1 MEFFQSIQGIVTASI
16 LIIIDLFAIVKAV
29 TAIIAKVKA
38 LQSATEEE
46 QQAAKESVIENLQ
59 QIIFGLVTDAE
70 KELGAG
76 TGKLKSAKVA
86 GWIYDKIPDTLKT
99 LFTADEIQEMI
110 NTVLEEA
117 QEYWSKNSN
126 AAAYISSG
134 TGALPVAELEAAPGV
149 DMETLAG
156 TLADAFAEAFKTA
169 VEAPQDV
176 QMAGGDKEPTPTE
189 NEPAAAAERPTEAE
203 NEPAGSVAENN
214 A

>member
-1 MEFFQSIQGIVTASI
+1 MEFIQSIQGIIVVSLFVI
-16 LIIIDLFAIVKAV
+16 FDLFVVVKAV
-29 TAIIAKVKA
+29 MVVIAKVKA

-46 QQAAKESVIENLQ
+46 QQTAKESVIENLQ

-110 NTVLEEA
+110 DTVLEEA

-134 TGALPVAELEAAPGV
+134 TGALPVAELEVASGV

-169 VEAPQDV
+169 AEAPQDA
-176 QMAGGDKEPTPTE
+176 QMAEEPAPTE